1 MAWLNGDGLAQLVT
15 ELKAHIPKSHADLT
29 PLYGTCAT
37 AQGTAA
43 KTTTIEGVTT
53 LTTGLTIHVRF
64 TNANTI
70 ANPTLN
76 VNSLGAVAI
85 KRYGT
90 TAPSTSAASSW
101 NAGEVVSLTYDG
113 TYWMLNDWNNTTYS
127 ALSQTDATAGTA
139 TTGRLITAKVLHDTI
154 KNYVDLL
161 DATEVSY

>member
-1 MAWLNGDGLAQLVT
+1 MAYLDSNGVQYLWS
-15 ELKAHIPKSHADLT
+15 KIKSYVSGKTA

-37 AQGTAA
+37 AQGTVA
-43 KTTTIEGVTT
+43 KTTTISGVTE
-53 LTTGLTIHVRF
+53 LVTGMTIHVRF
-64 TNANTI
+64 TNANTV

-101 NAGEVVSLTYDG
+101 NAGSVVGLTYDG
-113 TYWMLNDWNNTTYS
+113 TYWVMNDWINTTYS
-127 ALSQTDATAGTA
+127 ALSQADATAGTA
-139 TTGRLITAKVLHDTI
+139 TTARTITAKVLHDTI
-154 KNYVDLL
+154 ANYVDSL